1 MKVSYGLPTHHV
13 DPASGLATGEA
24 VVSLSQAAEA
34 AGFDAVYVTEH
45 PFPEDGWLAGGG
57 HHALDPMVA
66 LAVAGTAT
74 ERVRLH
80 TNLFIP
86 AYRNPFLAAKAISSL
101 DVLTGGRVILGVGSG
116 YLEGEFKA
124 LGVDMASRNDATD
137 DAIAAMKAAW
147 TGESVTME
155 GPGYVVEGNTML
167 PRPAQQPH
175 PPIWIGGNSR
185 RAIRRAVE
193 LGQGWSP
200 FPNPPSVAARTRT
213 APLLTPEDLAGQLD
227 YARAYA
233 AEVGRTEP
241 LEVAFIPKGLSMRQR
256 EGGLRADEVISSCAA
271 LSAVGVGW
279 VTVAFPGD
287 DVAAQ
292 LEAIAEFGEAVLPAV
307 AALEAPAV
315 LGRG

>member
-1 MKVSYGLPTHHV
+1 VKVSYGLPTHHV

-24 VVSLSQAAEA
+24 VVALSQAAEA

-45 PFPEDGWLAGGG
+45 PFPADDWLAGGG

-86 AYRNPFLAAKAISSL
+86 SYRNPFLAAKAISSL

-137 DAIAAMKAAW
+137 EAIRAMKAAW
-147 TGESVTME
+147 TGESVVLE
-155 GPGYVVEGNTML
+155 GQGWAAEGNTML
-167 PRPAQQPH
+167 PRPLQQPH
-175 PPIWIGGNSR
+175 PPIWIGGNSK

-213 APLLTPEDLAGQLD
+213 AALLTPEDLAGQLD
-227 YARAYA
+227 YAREHA
-233 AEVGRTEP
+233 AKVGRTEP

-256 EGGLRADEVISSCAA
+256 EEGLQVEQVVSSCTA
-271 LSAVGVGW
+271 LSEVGVGW

-287 DVAAQ
+287 DVGAQ
-292 LEAIAEFGEAVLPAV
+292 LESIAEFGESVLPAV
-307 AALEAPAV
+307 APLQAPTV
-315 LGRG
+315 CG